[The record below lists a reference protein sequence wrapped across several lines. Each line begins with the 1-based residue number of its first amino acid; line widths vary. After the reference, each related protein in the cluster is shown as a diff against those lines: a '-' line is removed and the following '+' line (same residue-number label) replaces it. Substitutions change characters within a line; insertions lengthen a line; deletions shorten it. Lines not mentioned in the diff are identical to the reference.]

1 MNIKTIL
8 VSDKTNPVE
17 VQTWLTANSSV
28 TIISTIVS
36 DNMFYI
42 IYK

>member
-1 MNIKTIL
+1 MTIKTIL
-8 VSDKTNPVE
+8 VDDKTNPVE
-17 VQTWLTANSSV
+17 VQTWLTANASV
-28 TIISTIVS
+28 TIISMMVS